1 MKSRGLGDVYKRQTM
16 HKAAP
21 TSKNN
26 PPKMSVVPELET
38 PVPGGYKQ
46 GIQSKGTQDRWLG
59 PRSIST
65 LTFWLRHSWPVFPG
79 QSQGLHWLFL
89 GWERWRMST
98 FSNRLSVLWLDKYR
112 SFTYMVMDWP
122 ASMNARNRITHSTR
136 TDFLKSS

>member
-1 MKSRGLGDVYKRQTM
+1 MLLNILQCTEQPPHQRLTQ
-16 HKAAP
+16 
-21 TSKNN
+21 
-26 PPKMSVVPELET
+26 PKMSTVPRLKT
-38 PVPGGYKQ
+38 PTVEGYKR
-46 GIQSKGTQDRWLG
+46 GKQSNDKQDRGRG
-59 PRSIST
+59 PMSMST
-65 LTFWLRHSWPVFPG
+65 LTFGLRHSWPGFPG
-79 QSQGLHWLFL
+79 QGQGLHWLFL

>member
-1 MKSRGLGDVYKRQTM
+1 MRSEARAVANNPTM
-16 HKAAP
+16 HRASS
-21 TSKNN
+21 TSKTYS
-26 PPKMSVVPELET
+26 PPMSIVPRQET
-38 PVPGGYKQ
+38 PALEGYRQ
-46 GIQSKGTQDRWLG
+46 GTQSTDTRDRRLG

-65 LTFWLRHSWPVFPG
+65 LTFGLRHCWPVFPG
-79 QSQGLHWLFL
+79 ESQGLHWLFL